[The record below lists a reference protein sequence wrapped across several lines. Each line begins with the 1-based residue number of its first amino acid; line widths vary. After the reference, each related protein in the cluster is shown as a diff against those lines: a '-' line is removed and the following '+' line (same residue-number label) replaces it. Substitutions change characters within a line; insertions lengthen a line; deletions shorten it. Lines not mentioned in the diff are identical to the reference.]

1 MQARIRYLAL
11 TARDPQALA
20 HYYALHFG
28 MWLLGESEAGDI
40 SMTDG
45 FYNLTLFKQRAELG
59 DEDAQLGTN
68 HFGIEVDNMAEVED
82 RLARFAP
89 DLELWPERGDLF
101 TGEFRTRDPN
111 GLIVSLSTQHFHV
124 PHEYF
129 QVPSIHHVALSVPN
143 NDAVLDFYSNVFGFR
158 ATSATEGYRNSGRT
172 TRMAGDGA
180 TALAILPEPAL
191 LDEPPDGHRKFGFNH
206 FGFVVADMDAMRR
219 RLPIGTVTK
228 RPSSRPFAEYRVVD
242 PEGNNF
248 DISATHGFEVDHGVW
263 INASNAA

>member
-1 MQARIRYLAL
+1 MHARIRYLAI

-28 MWLLGESEAGDI
+28 MWLLGESVAGDI

-45 FYNLTLFKQRAELG
+45 FYNLTLLKQRAELG

-68 HFGIEVDNMAEVED
+68 HFGIEVDNMGEVED
-82 RLARFAP
+82 RLAQFAP

-111 GLIVSLSTQHFHV
+111 GLVVSLSTQQFHV

-129 QVPSIHHVALSVPN
+129 QLPSIHHVALSVPN

-158 ATSATEGYRNSGRT
+158 ATSATEGYR
-172 TRMAGDGA
+172 
-180 TALAILPEPAL
+180 
-191 LDEPPDGHRKFGFNH
+191 KFGFNH
-206 FGFVVADMDAMRR
+206 FGLVVPDMDAMRR

-263 INASNAA
+263 IKGTA

>member
-1 MQARIRYLAL
+1 MNARIRYLAI

-20 HYYALHFG
+20 RYYALHFG
-28 MWLLGESEAGDI
+28 MWLLGESDAGDI
-40 SMTDG
+40 AMTDG
-45 FYNLTLFKQRAELG
+45 FYNFTLLKQRAELG

-68 HFGIEVDNMAEVED
+68 HFGIEVDDMREVED
-82 RLARFAP
+82 RLGKFAP

-101 TGEFRTRDPN
+101 SGEFRTRDPN
-111 GLIVSLSTQHFHV
+111 GLVVSLSTERFHV

-158 ATSATEGYRNSGRT
+158 ATSSTEGYRKAGRT

-180 TALAILPEPAL
+180 TALA
-191 LDEPPDGHRKFGFNH
+191 KFGFNH
-206 FGFVVADMDAMRR
+206 FGLVVSDMDAMRR
-219 RLPIGTVTK
+219 RLPIGSVTK
-228 RPSSRPFAEYRVVD
+228 RPSTRPFAEYRVVD

-248 DISATHGFEVDHGVW
+248 DISASHGFEVDHGVW
-263 INASNAA
+263 INARTGA